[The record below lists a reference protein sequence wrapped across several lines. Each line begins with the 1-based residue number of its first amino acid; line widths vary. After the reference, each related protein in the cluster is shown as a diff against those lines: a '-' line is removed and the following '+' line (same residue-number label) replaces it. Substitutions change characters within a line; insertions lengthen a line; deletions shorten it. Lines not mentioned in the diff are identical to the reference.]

1 MVDSK
6 TTKQGNDGG
15 DSDRSER
22 SELSFESAIAPNGPI
37 LGKLSRKQRNK
48 LQYDALLKFTADQLK
63 TLRKE
68 HQSAEVQDDDDD
80 MCIKDLSTA
89 FRMLEEALKQ
99 NEEPIG
105 LEGKD

>member
-48 LQYDALLKFTADQLK
+48 LQYDALLKFKAEQLK

-68 HQSAEVQDDDDD
+68 RQSAEEPGDDDDLD
-80 MCIKDLSTA
+80 IKDLSTA
-89 FRMLEEALKQ
+89 FRMLEEALQQK
-99 NEEPIG
+99 EESIG
-105 LEGKD
+105 PEGKE